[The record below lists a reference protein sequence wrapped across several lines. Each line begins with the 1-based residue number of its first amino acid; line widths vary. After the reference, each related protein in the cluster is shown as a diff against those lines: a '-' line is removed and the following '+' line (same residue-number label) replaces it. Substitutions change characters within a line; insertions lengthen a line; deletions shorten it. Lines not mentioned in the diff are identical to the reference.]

1 MNGLWVI
8 VLFMMFCCASVG
20 LLLWD
25 KEKEND

>member
-8 VLFMMFCCASVG
+8 VLFWIFCCVGVG

-25 KEKEND
+25 KEREND